1 MGKTIIHGKF
11 EWDEEKANI
20 NVQKH
25 QISFE
30 EILTMFDDP
39 LFWEQV
45 DFENSTIEETRFL
58 GVGKVNGFAVVV
70 SCYTERNGKTRIINA
85 RITTKEEERKYEEW
99 CKQFYK

>member
-39 LFWEQV
+39 
-45 DFENSTIEETRFL
+45 IIL
-58 GVGKVNGFAVVV
+58 GT
-70 SCYTERNGKTRIINA
+70 S
-85 RITTKEEERKYEEW
+85 
-99 CKQFYK
+99 